1 MHNEDFLKNLEGM
14 NDMGQN
20 MMYNNRDLG
29 SNIDE
34 RVT

>member
-1 MHNEDFLKNLEGM
+1 MNNEDFLKNFDGL
-14 NDMGQN
+14 NDLGKN

-34 RVT
+34 RVI